1 MGEGK
6 FEFRVGSRRRCAVFS
21 PSALDH
27 RNESTESR
35 GSHWKVKL
43 SN

>member
-1 MGEGK
+1 LR
-6 FEFRVGSRRRCAVFS
+6 FRVDSRRRCPVFS

-27 RNESTESR
+27 RNGFAESR
-35 GSHWKVKL
+35 GSDWKVKL